1 MSNLGQGILEQGI
14 EEGLLKSGMARV
26 LDQECGSRQ
35 EDLRLLRKM
44 IAEQNALGARM
55 PEDMDSE
62 QYVWKA
68 VGPSDHLTASN
79 KESPHS
85 SQNGS
90 PLVARLTELH
100 LENRKLRGT
109 LSVSGFGCLKL
120 LNCSGNEL
128 EGLTVSGNPALK
140 SLFCWNNRLT
150 ELDVSDCPSLRH
162 LDCSDNRLTEL
173 DTKPCPV
180 LMELDCP
187 DNELPALDL
196 SENRLLVSLC
206 CTGNPIA
213 SLDIR
218 NNPVLGHIVYDRGM
232 EINRAVL

>member
-62 QYVWKA
+62 QYVWEPA
-68 VGPSDHLTASN
+68 PGVGTGD
-79 KESPHS
+79 KESPRFAGPS
-85 SQNGS
+85 LSQR
-90 PLVARLTELH
+90 LVELH
-100 LENRKLRGT
+100 LEHRKLRGT